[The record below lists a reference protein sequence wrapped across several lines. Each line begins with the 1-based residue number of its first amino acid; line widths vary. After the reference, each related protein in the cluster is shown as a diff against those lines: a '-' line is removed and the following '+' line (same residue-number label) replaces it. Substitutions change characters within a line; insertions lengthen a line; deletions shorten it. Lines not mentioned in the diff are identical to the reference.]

1 MDEIKKICST
11 SAMQRCVAES
21 RGSVVWRLVV
31 ILPVGLV
38 MGSAVTELSIS
49 RQKVICTLAT
59 VQSGGAVPAT
69 SLSAENGRSV
79 SLLEI

>member
-49 RQKVICTLAT
+49 RQKVIALAT

>member
-1 MDEIKKICST
+1 ML
-11 SAMQRCVAES
+11 RCVAES

-38 MGSAVTELSIS
+38 MGSAVTKLSI
-49 RQKVICTLAT
+49 TLAT

>member
-1 MDEIKKICST
+1 M
-11 SAMQRCVAES
+11 
-21 RGSVVWRLVV
+21 WRLVV

-38 MGSAVTELSIS
+38 MGSAVTKLSI
-49 RQKVICTLAT
+49 TLAT

-69 SLSAENGRSV
+69 SLSAEKGRSV